1 MKHSLTPTDL
11 RKKAIS
17 LLEKIEGHPRIVL
30 ERKDSDLDLL
40 MRKHLKNKNSASQSG
55 YSVKQTHRY
64 KLPGLASRKVTE
76 SFRSENDGSLV
87 FRSQAGNLVV
97 PRLTFERSPDH
108 DGYWHK
114 FNEVGVEDR
123 VKDLRARCKELQ
135 FNFGNFRTR
144 RLKQKV
150 QSPSLLERK
159 TVQRY
164 EKIELSPTQNVLIQK
179 WNEKFNDA

>member
-40 MRKHLKNKNSASQSG
+40 MRKHLKSKNSTSQSG
-55 YSVKQTHRY
+55 YTVKQAHRY
-64 KLPGLASRKVTE
+64 KLPGLASRKVAE

-97 PRLTFERSPDH
+97 PRLTFEKSPDH
-108 DGYWHK
+108 ESFWNK
-114 FNEVGVEDR
+114 FNEVGIEDR
-123 VKDLRARCKELQ
+123 VKDLRTRYKELK
-135 FNFGNFRTR
+135 FNFVNFRSR

-159 TVQRY
+159 NVNRY
-164 EKIELSPTQNVLIQK
+164 ERVELSPTQNILIQK
-179 WNEKFNDA
+179 WNERFNDV